1 VAEAIEPGYQLTDTV
16 DLLTRARAGDR
27 RCADALFERCLPPL
41 RRWARGRLPQYAREL
56 ADTQDVVQE
65 TVLHTLHRLDAFEAR
80 GPGALLA
87 YLRQAVYN
95 RIRDEIRRVRR
106 RPATIG
112 IDEAIP
118 DRAASPLELAIGHED
133 VERYEA
139 GMKRLQA
146 MDREAIVARLEL
158 QQSYDEVAVT
168 LGKPTADAARMAVK
182 RALARLATE
191 MNHGR

>member
-1 VAEAIEPGYQLTDTV
+1 VAGGIEPGCQATDTV

-27 RCADALFERCLPPL
+27 RSVDALFERCLPPL

-56 ADTQDVVQE
+56 ADTHDLVQE
-65 TVLHTLHRLDAFEAR
+65 TVLHTLHRLDVFEAR

-106 RPATIG
+106 RPPSTGLDDAY
-112 IDEAIP
+112 P
-118 DRAASPLELAIGHED
+118 DRGASPLDLAIGRED

-139 GMKRLQA
+139 AMKRLPSA
-146 MDREAIVARLEL
+146 DREAIIARLEL
-158 QQSYDEVAVT
+158 QQSYEEVAVA

-182 RALARLATE
+182 RALARLIAE
-191 MNHGR
+191 MNA

>member
-1 VAEAIEPGYQLTDTV
+1 VAGTAESGYPLTDTV
-16 DLLTRARAGDR
+16 DLLARARAGDR
-27 RCADALFERCLPPL
+27 RSADALFERCLPPL

-56 ADTQDVVQE
+56 ADTHDLVQD

-87 YLRQAVYN
+87 YLRQAVCN

-106 RPATIG
+106 RPIATG
-112 IDEAIP
+112 IDDGYP
-118 DRAASPLELAIGHED
+118 DRAASPLDVAIGRED

-139 GMKRLQA
+139 AMTRLQPA
-146 MDREAIVARLEL
+146 DREAIVARLEL
-158 QQSYDEVAVT
+158 QQSYEELAVT

-182 RALARLATE
+182 RALARLIAE
-191 MNHGR
+191 MQS